1 MLVAVIQARTG
12 SSRFP
17 GKVLEDILGRPMLSR
32 QLERIARANIDKVVV
47 ATSVDEGDDVIEQV
61 VEAEG
66 YLVYRG
72 SLEDVLER
80 VYMTASAHGAEHVV
94 RLTADCPV
102 VDHRLIDAVVRR
114 HFDDGNDYT
123 SNTLKRTYPDG
134 QDVEVMRMSALQMAW
149 SEARDSE
156 QREHVTPYIYE
167 HPERFRLGSV
177 ESPEDLSH
185 LRWTVDYAED
195 LAVIRVMFEQLYSEC
210 PAFGLEELLDLC
222 HRMPELESMNGRYNP
237 ALYPTRQEN
246 D

>member
-1 MLVAVIQARTG
+1 LLVAVIQARTG

-47 ATSVDEGDDVIEQV
+47 ATSIERGDDAIEQLV
-61 VEAEG
+61 AAEG
-66 YLVYRG
+66 YPVYRG
-72 SLEDVLER
+72 SLEDVLDR
-80 VYMTASAHGAEHVV
+80 VYTAAGAHGADHVV
-94 RLTADCPV
+94 RVTADCPV
-102 VDHRLIDAVVRR
+102 VDHRLIDAVVRQ
-114 HFDDGNDYT
+114 HLEDGNDYT

-134 QDVEVMRMSALQMAW
+134 QDVEVMRMKALELAW
-149 SEARDSE
+149 SEARIPE

-177 ESPEDLSH
+177 ESQQDFSH

-195 LAVIRVMFEQLYSEC
+195 LAVIRVMFERLYSEC
-210 PAFGLEELLDLC
+210 PTFGMEELLDLC
-222 HRMPELESMNGRYNP
+222 HRMPELEAMNERYNP
-237 ALYPTRQEN
+237 ALYPVRQEN